1 MYYEETLNTLRSPII
16 DPLKLSGRATKA
28 ADLNAYWIPGALI
41 AASLLLGIGIALM
54 PSAASAFWPFSVTN
68 ASRGG
73 STVPMLHDSSLDLL
87 QAAVNP
93 DPNPAKGRGGIALT
107 NGSALI
113 AYTGPEGTI
122 ADIDRS
128 AGSGRISTYV
138 VRDGDSLSEIADMFN
153 VSGNTIL
160 WANNIDKNGL
170 HEGMTLVILPVSGI
184 RHTVKSGETLA
195 SLAKD
200 YSSDAEEIASYNGL
214 SSIDDLVKG
223 ATVIIPGGEI
233 AQAPAKKTS
242 TKAKTSTS
250 GASSSIKTGGSIGA
264 LRATG
269 NTSDGSFSSSF
280 ANPAPSGRLSQG
292 IHGWN
297 GVDIAAPNGS
307 PINAAAAGT
316 VIVSRVGG
324 WNGGYGNY
332 VVIDHG
338 NGVQTLYAHMN
349 TDAVSVGEKVVRG
362 QNIGTVGN
370 TGQATGYHLH
380 FEVRGAKNPF
390 GS

>member
-1 MYYEETLNTLRSPII
+1 
-16 DPLKLSGRATKA
+16 
-28 ADLNAYWIPGALI
+28 
-41 AASLLLGIGIALM
+41 
-54 PSAASAFWPFSVTN
+54 
-68 ASRGG
+68 
-73 STVPMLHDSSLDLL
+73 MLHDSSLDLL
-87 QAAVNP
+87 EAAVNT

-113 AYTGPEGTI
+113 AYIGPEGTI
-122 ADIDRS
+122 ADIDRT
-128 AGSGRISTYV
+128 AGNGRISTYT
-138 VRDGDSLSEIADMFN
+138 VRDGDTLSGIADMFD

-160 WANNIDKNGL
+160 WANNINKNGL
-170 HEGMTLVILPVSGI
+170 HEGMTLVILPVSGV
-184 RHTVKSGETLA
+184 RHTVKGGDTLA
-195 SLAKD
+195 TLAKD
-200 YSSDAEEIASYNGL
+200 YGSDAEEIASYNGM

-223 ATVIIPGGEI
+223 TVVIIPGGEL
-233 AQAPAKKTS
+233 AAAPAKAS
-242 TKAKTSTS
+242 VTKAKAKSPAA
-250 GASSSIKTGGSIGA
+250 ASKIKTGGSIGA
-264 LRATG
+264 VKGTG
-269 NTSDGSFSSSF
+269 NTSDGSFSGSF
-280 ANPAPSGRLSQG
+280 ANPAPAGRLSQG

-297 GVDIAAPNGS
+297 GVDLAAPSGS
-307 PINAAAAGT
+307 AVNAAAGGT

-338 NGVQTLYAHMN
+338 NGVQTLYSHMS
-349 TDAVSVGEKVVRG
+349 TDTVSVGETVVRG